1 MSEKS
6 SRLPGFY
13 RLSMA
18 ERTDVVAQWA
28 DLTADEKA
36 ILAGAGLSDEQANLM
51 IENVVGTYKLPLGI
65 AANFLVNG
73 RDYLIPMVVEE
84 PSVVAAISNAARLI
98 RAGGGFTTT
107 ATDPVMIGQIQ
118 VLDVADMETAVAA
131 LNAAKPELLERAN
144 CCDKVMV

>member
-65 AANFLVNG
+65 A
-73 RDYLIPMVVEE
+73 
-84 PSVVAAISNAARLI
+84 
-98 RAGGGFTTT
+98 
-107 ATDPVMIGQIQ
+107 
-118 VLDVADMETAVAA
+118 
-131 LNAAKPELLERAN
+131 
-144 CCDKVMV
+144 